1 MFLMIIGDYL
11 GTILGLPWKY
21 MEMLSY
27 LNSYWPSRNRELHCS
42 ELFGK
47 PFPTVLHDHKL
58 GYPILLERARRCS
71 LTSWIVTHAQFVT
84 MWGSF
89 VFGDS
94 CPHHIPWPCLW
105 IYNVYDMDPYT
116 YCIYIH
122 ILSLLLEAISLWT
135 IWVVRPRG
143 SHIVPHLAEEWWI
156 SLRAPSQWI
165 LIWLTHKS
173 PGEVRHFS
181 IFFRYPSP
189 ASHQQK
195 VQDPSFFPLDPF
207 GWLRDLFLTDTRWIW
222 DGTQN
227 LRLRRVTPRGLDMSG
242 GQNYL
247 LPAMDMAKVGG
258 PLPLLKV
265 CTSMLCTKI
274 GYR

>member
-1 MFLMIIGDYL
+1 MCFRLLGGLCFLWLLVIFSRDITM
-11 GTILGLPWKY
+11 GLPWIHTWQ
-21 MEMLSY
+21 MLS
-27 LNSYWPSRNRELHCS
+27 SRNRDLHWNELVVAVCDDVGKNAIDKMPDTS
-42 ELFGK
+42 QVRSFLFG
-47 PFPTVLHDHKL
+47 
-58 GYPILLERARRCS
+58 I
-71 LTSWIVTHAQFVT
+71 
-84 MWGSF
+84 

-116 YCIYIH
+116 YCIYIY
-122 ILSLLLEAISLWT
+122 IWSLLLEAISLWR

-181 IFFRYPSP
+181 IFFHIFPYFSIFFRYPSP

-195 VQDPSFFPLDPF
+195 VQDPSFFP
-207 GWLRDLFLTDTRWIW
+207 GSIWLAAGSFPDGHEMDLGPW

-242 GQNYL
+242 GQNYF
-247 LPAMDMAKVGG
+247 LPAMDMAKVGA
-258 PLPLLKV
+258 PLPLVKV

>member
-1 MFLMIIGDYL
+1 MIIGDYL

-94 CPHHIPWPCLW
+94 CPHHIP
-105 IYNVYDMDPYT
+105 
-116 YCIYIH
+116 
-122 ILSLLLEAISLWT
+122 
-135 IWVVRPRG
+135 
-143 SHIVPHLAEEWWI
+143 
-156 SLRAPSQWI
+156 
-165 LIWLTHKS
+165 
-173 PGEVRHFS
+173 
-181 IFFRYPSP
+181 
-189 ASHQQK
+189 
-195 VQDPSFFPLDPF
+195 
-207 GWLRDLFLTDTRWIW
+207 
-222 DGTQN
+222 
-227 LRLRRVTPRGLDMSG
+227 
-242 GQNYL
+242 
-247 LPAMDMAKVGG
+247 
-258 PLPLLKV
+258 
-265 CTSMLCTKI
+265 
-274 GYR
+274 